1 MAVWLF
7 CAHKNV
13 ICGPHSAVQVWDHIP
28 PENYNPSGQ
37 SLMAERIAIAC
48 LGTGRWADMETYVQK
63 VV

>member
-1 MAVWLF
+1 M
-7 CAHKNV
+7 
-13 ICGPHSAVQVWDHIP
+13 QVWDHIP

-63 VV
+63 GV